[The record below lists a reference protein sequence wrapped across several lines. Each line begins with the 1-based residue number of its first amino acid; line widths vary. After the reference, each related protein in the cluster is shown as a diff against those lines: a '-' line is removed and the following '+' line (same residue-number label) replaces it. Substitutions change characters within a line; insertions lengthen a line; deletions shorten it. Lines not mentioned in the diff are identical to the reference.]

1 MMNGRKAIICIVIL
15 GLIVWLASSFLGH
28 PRATVV
34 VVDAAGRP
42 VVGAIIRGEGL
53 GTKPGPGAYGWG
65 PTLGWGPALDA
76 PKVKTI
82 VTDQA
87 GKARVPYP
95 AHLSEH
101 VETGSIKVV
110 VEHPDFVPNHSER
123 VVAMPCPRQIS
134 LKAWG
139 DYFAWRFGRKDPVVM
154 QQGAILK
161 VRMSDD
167 SPGPR
172 DAAMYVQIAGWE
184 NEDTNVWIHPES
196 GVAVTRRLPPGTHSI
211 RAVAFDAEDCGW
223 FSDVID
229 INAVGGQ
236 TNEVTVALKRGLTI
250 HGKLDA
256 IVPRPVANGRVTANV
271 RPKGVE
277 PSGLAPKWRA
287 WSDIRADGTF
297 DIGSLPPGEVEII
310 AICDGYVSLNAKGD
324 YSQVHYPQRYSL
336 ETNELAINLEM
347 EPTATLE
354 VGVMDERGR
363 PLKNANVQA
372 YPVSQF
378 AGDAGQ
384 SILGADCYL
393 TAELIRE
400 GPARWLRVGPTIL
413 LASTNYCPMT
423 DNRGRVLIRNL
434 PVEFRWLTVQNS
446 KYILPLTDIEID
458 TSRLP
463 PRPAKKIKVSGM
475 RQKLRVA
482 ELKLVASQ
490 TNHTTVSLER
500 RR

>member
-1 MMNGRKAIICIVIL
+1 MMNRRKVIIYILIL

-28 PRATVV
+28 PKATVV

-42 VVGAIIRGEGL
+42 VVGAMIRGEGL

-65 PTLGWGPALDA
+65 PTVGWGPALDA
-76 PKVKTI
+76 PKIKTI
-82 VTDQA
+82 VTDRA

-101 VETGSIKVV
+101 VETGTIKLLVDN
-110 VEHPDFVPNHSER
+110 PDFVPNHSER
-123 VVAMPCPRQIS
+123 VVAMPCPRQLS

-139 DYFAWRFGRKDPVVM
+139 DYFAWRFGSEDPVVM
-154 QQGAILK
+154 QQGSIL
-161 VRMSDD
+161 RLRINDD
-167 SPGPR
+167 SAGPR
-172 DAAMYVQIAGWE
+172 DASIYVQVAGWE

-211 RAVAFDAEDCGW
+211 RAVAFDADDCGW
-223 FSDVID
+223 FSDVLD
-229 INAVGGQ
+229 FNAVGGQ
-236 TNEVTVALKRGLTI
+236 TNEVSVALKRGLTI

-256 IVPRPVANGRVTANV
+256 IVPRPVANGRVTASV
-271 RPKGVE
+271 WPKGVE

-287 WSDIRADGTF
+287 RSHVRADGTF

-310 AICDGYVSLNAKGD
+310 ANCDGFVSLNAKGD

-336 ETNELAINLEM
+336 DTNENTINLHM

-354 VGVMDERGR
+354 VGLVDERGR
-363 PLKNANVQA
+363 PLKNATVQA
-372 YPVSQF
+372 YPMSQF

-393 TAELIRE
+393 TVELIRE
-400 GPARWLRVGPTIL
+400 GPARRLRMGPTIL
-413 LASTNYCPMT
+413 QASTNYSAMS
-423 DNRGRVLIRNL
+423 DSQGRVLIRNL
-434 PVEFRWLTVQNS
+434 PVEFRWLTFQNS
-446 KYILPLTDIEID
+446 EYVLPLTDIEFD

-463 PRPAKKIKVSGM
+463 LRAAKQIKVSGI

-482 ELKLVASQ
+482 EVKLVASQ
-490 TNHTTVSLER
+490 TNRTTVSLER